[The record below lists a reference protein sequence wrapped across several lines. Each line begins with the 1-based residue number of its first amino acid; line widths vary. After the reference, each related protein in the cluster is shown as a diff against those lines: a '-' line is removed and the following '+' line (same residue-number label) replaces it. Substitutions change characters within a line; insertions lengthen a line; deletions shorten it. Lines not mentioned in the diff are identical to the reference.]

1 MKRIAGTSDPNGI
14 VGGESSTLVDM
25 MKSLHTLAKHDRDK
39 NALGRHTLLLA
50 SLILL
55 LIALPLMNLAGG
67 WTPRFPILLTLV
79 LISAIFVNSHQP
91 WVFRFTSVVGLLAI
105 CGIVA
110 TYYIDNAFIRI
121 GTDLLG
127 IFLLSFTTLIMLNSL
142 VRTDHVS
149 EDTVVGGICVY
160 LLIGLCFAMLFLIM
174 TDLQP
179 GCFATGDESITRSAS
194 DPSATA
200 NRLLYFSFVTL
211 TTLGYGDIR
220 PVGEIAQML
229 SVIEAMTGQL
239 YLTIFVARLVA
250 LFAGRDRAT
259 PQS

>member
-1 MKRIAGTSDPNGI
+1 
-14 VGGESSTLVDM
+14 M
-25 MKSLHTLAKHDRDK
+25 MNALHSLANRDRDK
-39 NALGRHTLLLA
+39 NALGRHTVLLA

-67 WTPRFPILLTLV
+67 WAPRFPILLTFV
-79 LISAIFVNSHQP
+79 LLSAIFVNSHQR
-91 WVFRFTSVVGLLAI
+91 WVFLSTSLIGLLAVV
-105 CGIVA
+105 GIVA
-110 TYYIDNAFIRI
+110 TYYIDNAFLRI

-127 IFLLSFTTLIMLNSL
+127 ISLLSFTTLIMLNSL
-142 VRTDHVS
+142 VRTDRVS

-160 LLIGLCFAMLFLIM
+160 LLLGLCFAMLFIIM
-174 TDLQP
+174 TDLWP
-179 GCFATGDESITRSAS
+179 GCFATGDEAITRSAA

-250 LFAGRDRAT
+250 LFAGRDRVT
-259 PQS
+259 RES